1 MKLFRFFGVVSA
13 ALAQSDD
20 QISSD
25 EKPLTDLAT
34 EFEGFKFMIDDI
46 LRSREEESKHLTVG
60 QKVKISLNFFRRESS
75 SWKTN

>member
-25 EKPLTDLAT
+25 EKLTDLAT

-46 LRSREEESKHLTVG
+46 LRSREEESKHLTVR
-60 QKVKISLNFFRRESS
+60 QKVKIFLNCFRRESS

>member
-13 ALAQSDD
+13 ALAQ
-20 QISSD
+20 SD

-46 LRSREEESKHLTVG
+46 LRSREEESKHLSV
-60 QKVKISLNFFRRESS
+60 R
-75 SWKTN
+75 

>member
-13 ALAQSDD
+13 ALAQ
-20 QISSD
+20 SD

-46 LRSREEESKHLTVG
+46 LRSREEESKHLTVR
-60 QKVKISLNFFRRESS
+60 QKVKIFLNFFRRESS
-75 SWKTN
+75 SLKTN